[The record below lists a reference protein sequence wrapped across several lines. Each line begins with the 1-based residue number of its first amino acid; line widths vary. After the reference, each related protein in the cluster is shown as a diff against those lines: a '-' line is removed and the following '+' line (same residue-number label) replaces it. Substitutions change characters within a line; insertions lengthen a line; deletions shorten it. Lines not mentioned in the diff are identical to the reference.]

1 MNSFFGASVF
11 WQCTV
16 LARSDFCGFLCG
28 NLQNVLPELYT
39 VREGGEGEDFWGPN
53 CSTDGGTEFCF
64 WGLFCIRGDM
74 EFVFLAGRGD
84 FCILIREYFEDWC
97 RCIYTQ
103 QCITTPRAY
112 TKKRWRH
119 LWRQRMDTVPHK
131 FSNLLKYIVYVYE
144 IDVPVMSSEKR

>member
-1 MNSFFGASVF
+1 MRLGLFLGSVH
-11 WQCTV
+11 Q
-16 LARSDFCGFLCG
+16 
-28 NLQNVLPELYT
+28 
-39 VREGGEGEDFWGPN
+39 GEGDDFWGPN

-112 TKKRWRH
+112 TKNGGGICGGKEWTLFH
-119 LWRQRMDTVPHK
+119 INFQI
-131 FSNLLKYIVYVYE
+131 Y
-144 IDVPVMSSEKR
+144 